1 MGLKEKLLYEKNEDT
16 AKMKISKKKIIGII
30 IIILIIIIAAN
41 LFNNKLHEND
51 SMKAQISAYNI
62 LPNNTTLDE
71 KADYIIANYG
81 VDEELRY
88 GGYINW
94 LSRSGVDVN
103 NNWAIEDIFYYYDT
117 NANDVWDKNEIKS
130 FLKPIEEF
138 KNVVETENN
147 EWDETK
153 QKIAEIK
160 ANSST

>member
-1 MGLKEKLLYEKNEDT
+1 MGLKEKLLYEKNEESG
-16 AKMKISKKKIIGII
+16 KKKISKKKIIGII
-30 IIILIIIIAAN
+30 IIILIIIISAN
-41 LFNNKLHEND
+41 VLNNKLHEND
-51 SMKAQISAYNI
+51 SMQAQISAYNI

-71 KADYIIANYG
+71 KVDYIITNYG

-117 NANDVWDKNEIKS
+117 NANGIWDKNEIKS
-130 FLKPIEEF
+130 FLKPIEVF
-138 KNVVETENN
+138 KNTVSTES
-147 EWDETK
+147 EKWDETK
-153 QKIAEIK
+153 QKTADIK